1 MKKIR
6 LRIPGSLGAALGA
19 ELDLPRDRTPHAW
32 ALFAHC
38 FTCSRNLKAFHII
51 CEHLAQNGIAVLR
64 FDFTGI
70 GDSGGDFSQTNFAT
84 DVDDIVA
91 VSEYMAA
98 NFQVPDL
105 LIGHSLG
112 GTAILKAA
120 ERIPSCRSAV
130 TIAAPVDPG
139 YVARHYISLHDQVKK
154 TGSARMTIGDNHFT
168 IGESFFQDLA
178 YPDDGSY
185 LDSFKKPLLICHSLD
200 DEILD
205 YQHAE
210 ALHLHAGKPSSL
222 VSLDTADHLL
232 SNKNDA
238 AYVADLIAGWAKRYI
253 S

>member
-6 LRIPGSLGAALGA
+6 LRIPGSMGAALGA
-19 ELDLPRDRTPHAW
+19 ELDLPLYQKPHAW
-32 ALFAHC
+32 AIFAHC

-51 CEHLAQNGIAVLR
+51 CDHLAQNGIAVLR

-70 GDSGGDFSQTNFAT
+70 GDSDGDFSQTNFAT

-91 VSEYMAA
+91 INEYMTA
-98 NFQVPDL
+98 NYSAPDL
-105 LIGHSLG
+105 LIGHSMG
-112 GTAILKAA
+112 GTAMLKAA

-139 YVARHYISLHDQVKK
+139 YVARHYVSLRQKVIE
-154 TGSARMTIGDNHFT
+154 TGSASITIGGNHFT
-168 IGESFFQDLA
+168 IGEKFFQDLA

-200 DEILD
+200 DDILSHS
-205 YQHAE
+205 HAE
-210 ALHLHAGKPSSL
+210 QLHLHAGKPSSL
-222 VSLDTADHLL
+222 VSLDNADHLL
-232 SNKNDA
+232 SNKDDA

-253 S
+253 P